1 MRTWWCER
9 SFHRTCRLPESCG
22 CRCHAGGAGL
32 SKAEREELERLREG
46 VAEIEALLDGDEDV
60 DWEVELDGI
69 IGWIQDGSD

>member
-1 MRTWWCER
+1 M
-9 SFHRTCRLPESCG
+9 
-22 CRCHAGGAGL
+22 